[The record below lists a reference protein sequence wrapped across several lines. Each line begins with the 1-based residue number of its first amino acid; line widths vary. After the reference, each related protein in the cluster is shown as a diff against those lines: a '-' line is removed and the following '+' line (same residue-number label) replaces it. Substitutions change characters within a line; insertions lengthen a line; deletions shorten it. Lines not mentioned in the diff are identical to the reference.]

1 MSRDTKPEPWLRG
14 PLEGVDARLAPVL
27 YAFAQA
33 SEDLELWTAPL
44 TDAQIWER
52 PHGLAPVGFHL
63 RHIARSVERLMTYV
77 SGAQLN
83 EAQLAAL
90 KAEQDPVEAR
100 DDLLESVRIAF
111 RDAEET
117 VRRIDPG
124 KLTEARQIGRR
135 RLPSTV
141 VGLLTH
147 IAEHTQRHVGEVIV
161 TAKILSA
168 AH

>member
-1 MSRDTKPEPWLRG
+1 MSRDIKPEPWLRG
-14 PLEGVDARLAPVL
+14 PLSGVDPRLAPIL

-33 SEDLELWTAPL
+33 AEDLEHWTAPL
-44 TDAQIWER
+44 SDAHIWER

-63 RHIARSVERLMTYV
+63 RHIAGSVERLMTYV
-77 SGAQLN
+77 RGAQLN
-83 EAQLAAL
+83 ETQLAAL
-90 KAEQDPVEAR
+90 KAEQDPGEPR
-100 DDLLESVRIAF
+100 DSLLESVRAAF

-124 KLTEARQIGRR
+124 NLTEPREIGRK

-141 VGLLTH
+141 VGLLIH